1 MTTDSMRF
9 SRSAKLL
16 TDSKRSLSGG
26 VSSGMR
32 ASAKPLP
39 LFFDSASGSRL
50 TDVDGTE
57 YIDYTLA
64 WGPLILGH
72 SHPVVTSA
80 IKSQLDRCQLLGAQ
94 SELEI
99 KVASTICRMVPCAE
113 RLVFSNTGTEAVQVA
128 IRLSRAFTR
137 RRKILRF
144 EGHYHGW
151 LDNVLLG
158 YHPTISSDNGL
169 KFQWPTEGMNP
180 SAVDEVVVL
189 PWNNAEAVEKTLN
202 KESHDIAAIITEPI
216 NCNCGCLMPLPGYLE
231 ALRELATRFG
241 VVLIF
246 DEVITG
252 FRVASGGAQS
262 LFGVTPDLA
271 VFGKA
276 VAGGYPLS
284 VVAGKKEI
292 LDLIENNRVIHAGTF
307 NGNPVSLA
315 AALATLT
322 FLNADEG
329 AAFEKIR
336 ITGETLISG
345 IRSAANDANVP
356 IAVCGVGS
364 AFHIGF
370 TKMREPRNYRDTL
383 SCDTVSRDHFLL
395 TMLDSGIY
403 LLPDG
408 RWYVSYAHSQQDT
421 EETIAAVRKTFLASS
436 HELAGNQRSVSTT
449 T

>member
-1 MTTDSMRF
+1 MTIDSMRF
-9 SRSAKLL
+9 SRSAKLFKE
-16 TDSKRSLSGG
+16 SKLSLSGG

-32 ASAKPLP
+32 AAAKPLP
-39 LFFDSASGSRL
+39 LFFESAWGSRL
-50 TDVDGTE
+50 IDVDGAE

-72 SHPVVTSA
+72 GHPAITSA
-80 IKSQLDRCQLLGAQ
+80 IKAQLDNCQLLGAQ
-94 SELEI
+94 NELEI
-99 KVASTICRMVPCAE
+99 KVARIICRMVPCAE
-113 RLVFSNTGTEAVQVA
+113 RLIFSNTGTEAVQVA
-128 IRLSRAFTR
+128 IRLSRAFTG

-151 LDNVLLG
+151 LDNVLVG
-158 YHPTISSDNGL
+158 YRPSISDDNGS

-180 SAVDEVVVL
+180 SALDEVVVL
-189 PWNNAEAVEKTLN
+189 PWNNAGAVERALQ
-202 KESHDIAAIITEPI
+202 EEEHDIAAIITEPI

-231 ALRELATRFG
+231 SLRELATRFG

-276 VAGGYPLS
+276 VAGGFPLS
-284 VVAGKKEI
+284 VVAGKKQI
-292 LDLIENNRVIHAGTF
+292 LDLIENGRVIHAGTF

-315 AALATLT
+315 AAFATLS

-329 AAFEKIR
+329 AAFDKIR
-336 ITGETLISG
+336 ITGEKLISG
-345 IRSAANDANVP
+345 IGKAASEAGVE
-356 IAVCGVGS
+356 IVVSGVGS

-370 TKMREPRNYRDTL
+370 TKAAELRNYRDTL
-383 SCDTVSRDHFLL
+383 SCDTAARDNFLR

-408 RWYVSYAHSQQDT
+408 RWYVSYAHSQKDIDKT
-421 EETIAAVRKTFLASS
+421 MTALRKAFLASS
-436 HELAGNQRSVSTT
+436 NELAVKE
-449 T
+449 

>member
-1 MTTDSMRF
+1 MRF
-9 SRSAKLL
+9 SRSAKLFQ
-16 TDSKRSLSGG
+16 DSKLSLSGG

-39 LFFDSASGSRL
+39 LFFESSSGSRI

-72 SHPVVTSA
+72 SHPAVISA
-80 IKSQLDRCQLLGAQ
+80 VKAQLDRCQLLGAQ
-94 SELEI
+94 NQLEI
-99 KVASTICRMVPCAE
+99 RVASTICRMVPCAE

-158 YHPTISSDNGL
+158 YRPNVSTDVGMKL
-169 KFQWPTEGMNP
+169 EWPTEGMNP

-189 PWNNAEAVEKTLN
+189 PWNNVEAVERTLE
-202 KESHDIAAIITEPI
+202 KQSQDIAAIITEPI
-216 NCNCGCLMPLPGYLE
+216 NCNCGCLMPVPGYLE
-231 ALRELATRFG
+231 ALRELSTRFG
-241 VVLIF
+241 IILIF

-252 FRVASGGAQS
+252 FRVAAGGAQS

-276 VAGGYPLS
+276 VAGGFPLS

-315 AALATLT
+315 AAFATLS
-322 FLNADEG
+322 FLEADEG
-329 AAFEKIR
+329 VAFDKIR
-336 ITGETLISG
+336 TTGERLIKE
-345 IRSAANDANVP
+345 IRSAAHDAGVP
-356 IAVCGVGS
+356 IIVSGVGS
-364 AFHIGF
+364 AFHVGF
-370 TKMREPRNYRDTL
+370 TKMKELRHYRDTL
-383 SCDTVSRDHFLL
+383 SCDTLARDHFLQQ
-395 TMLDSGIY
+395 MLDSGIY

-408 RWYVSYAHSQQDT
+408 RWYISYAHSQQDT
-421 EETIAAVRKTFLASS
+421 DETIVALRKAFLANSRDV
-436 HELAGNQRSVSTT
+436 AANQRSLGTSS
-449 T
+449 